1 MERQGTRTQRA
12 LAGLQHALS
21 DSAVGESGSSGF
33 AHSRTHGEACSTR
46 LATTLRASDLL
57 VGNLRGHLA
66 FSRNVL
72 SRGQLAG
79 NRHNG
84 GPWTSRTDR
93 RADASGE
100 TDAGPA
106 TRSQVPGVTRWMKRP
121 RMDVNLEELDRVLD
135 QARQAPLSEPDYEKL
150 KSALHALAGML
161 ATPRTTEKTKNVLE
175 QPETPAPE
183 NDSETSSDK
192 APGHGRNG
200 SSSYSGAQKVAVP
213 HPTLHA
219 GDACPG
225 CEKGKVYPQKE
236 PRTLVRIV
244 GQAPLQA
251 TVYELDRL
259 RCNLCGEVFTAQE
272 PEGVGPEKYDE
283 TTAAMIAL
291 LKYGSGMPFY
301 RLEKLEQL
309 LGIPLPTSTQW
320 EIVEEAAEVIQAAR
334 DEMIRQAAQGEVL
347 HNDDTSMRVL
357 HLAREP
363 SDERTGVFTSGIVS
377 TQQRQRIA
385 LYFTGRQHAGENLRD
400 VLDHRAGQLPTPVQM
415 CDALSR
421 NTPKLEDGAQI
432 LLANCLAHGRR
443 QFVEVAANF
452 PEACRY
458 VLETLGR
465 VYKYDAE
472 ARERKLSP
480 QQRLLFHQQHSQP
493 VMEKLQQWME
503 AQFAQHLVEPNSGLG
518 KAITYFLRH
527 WKGLTAFLREAGA
540 PLDNNLC
547 ERALKRAVLH
557 RKNALFYRTLHGSEV
572 GDLFMSLIHT
582 CELAG
587 ANAFDYLSQLQRH
600 AAELAA
606 HPAQTNENVS
616 CGPVCPCLDE

>member
-1 MERQGTRTQRA
+1 
-12 LAGLQHALS
+12 
-21 DSAVGESGSSGF
+21 
-33 AHSRTHGEACSTR
+33 
-46 LATTLRASDLL
+46 
-57 VGNLRGHLA
+57 
-66 FSRNVL
+66 
-72 SRGQLAG
+72 
-79 NRHNG
+79 
-84 GPWTSRTDR
+84 
-93 RADASGE
+93 
-100 TDAGPA
+100 
-106 TRSQVPGVTRWMKRP
+106 MKRP

-135 QARQAPLSEPDYEKL
+135 QARQAPLSEPDYDKL
-150 KSALHALAGML
+150 KSALHALAGMVPK
-161 ATPRTTEKTKNVLE
+161 PRTTEKTKNVLE
-175 QPETPAPE
+175 PAETPVAEKDWEPP
-183 NDSETSSDK
+183 SDK

-213 HPTLHA
+213 HSTLHA

-251 TVYELDRL
+251 TVYALDRL

-301 RLEKLEQL
+301 RLEKLEHL
-309 LGIPLPTSTQW
+309 LGIPLPASTQW
-320 EIVEEAAEVIQAAR
+320 EIVEEAAELIKAAR
-334 DEMIRQAAQGEVL
+334 DELIRQAAQGEVL

-357 HLAREP
+357 RLAREP
-363 SDERTGVFTSGIVS
+363 SDERTGVFTSGILS
-377 TQQRQRIA
+377 TKQGQRIA

-400 VLDHRAGQLPTPVQM
+400 VLQHRVAELGAPIQM

-421 NTPKLEDGAQI
+421 NTPKLSDGAEI
-432 LLANCLAHGRR
+432 LLANCMAHGRR
-443 QFVEVAANF
+443 QFVDVAANF
-452 PEACRY
+452 PEQCRY
-458 VLETLGR
+458 VLERLGE
-465 VYKYDAE
+465 VYKYDAQ
-472 ARERKLSP
+472 AREGKLTP
-480 QQRLLFHQQHSQP
+480 EERLQFHQQHSGP
-493 VMEKLQQWME
+493 VMDSLQQWME

-527 WKGLTAFLREAGA
+527 WKGLTAFLRKPGA

-557 RKNALFYRTLHGSEV
+557 RKNALFYRTLHGAEA

-587 ANAFDYLSQLQRH
+587 ANPFDYL
-600 AAELAA
+600 AELQK
-606 HPAQTNENVS
+606 HPADLASNPSAWMPWNYSETLARMEV
-616 CGPVCPCLDE
+616 

>member
-1 MERQGTRTQRA
+1 
-12 LAGLQHALS
+12 
-21 DSAVGESGSSGF
+21 
-33 AHSRTHGEACSTR
+33 
-46 LATTLRASDLL
+46 
-57 VGNLRGHLA
+57 
-66 FSRNVL
+66 
-72 SRGQLAG
+72 
-79 NRHNG
+79 
-84 GPWTSRTDR
+84 
-93 RADASGE
+93 
-100 TDAGPA
+100 
-106 TRSQVPGVTRWMKRP
+106 MKRP
-121 RMDVNLEELDRVLD
+121 RIEVNLEELDQIIERGTHT
-135 QARQAPLSEPDYEKL
+135 PLSESESEKL

-161 ATPRTTEKTKNVLE
+161 EPRSTEKTQAVLGPTE
-175 QPETPAPE
+175 SSVPK
-183 NDSETSSDK
+183 NDSEPVK
-192 APGHGRNG
+192 GHGRNG
-200 SSSYSGAQKVAVP
+200 ASSYTGASKVAVE
-213 HPTLHA
+213 HPTLKS

-225 CEKGKVYPQKE
+225 CEKGRVYPQKE
-236 PRTLVRIV
+236 PRVLVRLA

-251 TVYELDRL
+251 TVYELHRL
-259 RCNLCGEVFTAQE
+259 RCNLCGEVFTPEE
-272 PEGVGPEKYDE
+272 PEGIGPEKYDE

-309 LGIPLPTSTQW
+309 LGIPLPASTQW
-320 EIVEEAAEVIQAAR
+320 EIVAEAAEVIQAAR
-334 DEMIRQAAQGEVL
+334 DELIRQAAQGEVL

-377 TQQRQRIA
+377 TQQGQQIA

-400 VLDHRAGQLPTPVQM
+400 VLDHRAGQLATPVQM

-458 VLETLGR
+458 VLETLGE

-472 ARERKLSP
+472 ARERKLSA
-480 QQRLLFHQQHSQP
+480 QERLVFHQQHSKP
-493 VMEKLQQWME
+493 VMENLQQWME

-527 WKGLTAFLREAGA
+527 WKGLTMFLREAGT

-572 GDLFMSLIHT
+572 GDLFMSLVHT

-606 HPAQTNENVS
+606 QPAAWMPWNYQQQ
-616 CGPVCPCLDE
+616 LA